1 MHTPSLFREADQAR
15 LHEFIEAHC
24 FGALVAQSPGGALEI
39 SHVPFQLDRGVGAFG
54 QLRCHVARA
63 NPIWRAALDGGAV
76 VAIFSGPSAYVS
88 ASWYERPDE
97 QVPTWN
103 YAVVH
108 VHGRAEG
115 PMPAD
120 ELQTLLEDMAE
131 VHERGQAR
139 PWRLDALPPDLAGD
153 LMEGIVGLT
162 IRIDHLEG
170 NFKLSQN
177 RSPTDRR
184 RVMEALEAR
193 GGPDDLEILRMM
205 RVETQEP

>member
-1 MHTPSLFREADQAR
+1 VHTPSLFREADQAR

-39 SHVPFQLDRGVGAFG
+39 SHIPFQLDREVGAFG
-54 QLRCHVARA
+54 RLRCHVART

-88 ASWYERPDE
+88 AGWYERPEE

-115 PMPAD
+115 PMPEGD
-120 ELQTLLEDMAE
+120 LRKLLDDMAE
-131 VHERGQAR
+131 VHERGQAQ
-139 PWRLDALPPDLAGD
+139 PWRVDALPPRLAEN
-153 LMEGIVGLT
+153 LMGGIVGLS

-184 RVMEALEAR
+184 RVMEALTAR
-193 GGPDDLEILRMM
+193 GSPDDLELLQLM
-205 RVETQEP
+205 RPDAQEP